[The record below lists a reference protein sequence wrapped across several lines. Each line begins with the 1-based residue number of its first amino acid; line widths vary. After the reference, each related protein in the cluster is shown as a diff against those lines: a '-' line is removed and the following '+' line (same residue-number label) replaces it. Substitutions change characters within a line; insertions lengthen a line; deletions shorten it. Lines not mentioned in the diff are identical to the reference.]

1 MLGVDFESVARFWVA
16 DKKHKVL
23 NVCSEAVLWAIWK
36 LRIECCFQGTRWEGV
51 HVSLIKKLQ
60 G

>member
-1 MLGVDFESVARFWVA
+1 VA

>member
-1 MLGVDFESVARFWVA
+1 VA

-36 LRIECCFQGTRWEGV
+36 LSVVFKEQDGKACMYC
-51 HVSLIKKLQ
+51 
-60 G
+60 